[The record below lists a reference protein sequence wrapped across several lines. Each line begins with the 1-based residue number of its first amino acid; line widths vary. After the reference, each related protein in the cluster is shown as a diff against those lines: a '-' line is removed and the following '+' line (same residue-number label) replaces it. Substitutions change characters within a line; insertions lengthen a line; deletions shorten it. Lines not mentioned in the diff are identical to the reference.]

1 MADGPFPL
9 TPLEQLPLMIDH
21 EAIERA
27 YLPFL
32 LDGEAGRRAWKSDY
46 ARRRRR
52 ALTRMIK
59 RILGFKRRD
68 GQAIQAEY
76 RDAWASGHGKYDVSA
91 GPAKPAAWRWKD
103 RKLALDGLAAARLRA
118 PLLAAVIDRLEPK
131 KVLEVGCGNGINL
144 ISLAGHFPEVEFTG
158 VDLTAA
164 GIEAAK
170 SVQAKDQLPPALA
183 DYIPLDM
190 ADPRAFQRI
199 RFQQGSAAELPF
211 ADGEFDLVY
220 TVLAV
225 EQMERIRD
233 RALAEIAR
241 VARGHVLLLEPF
253 RDANRRGLRRL
264 YALSR
269 NYFRGSIDGLHRFG
283 LEPVWATDDFPQEAF
298 LGSPLVLA
306 RKAQG

>member
-1 MADGPFPL
+1 MADTPFPL
-9 TPLEQLPLMIDH
+9 TPLEQLPLLIDH
-21 EAIERA
+21 DAIEEA
-27 YLPFL
+27 FLPFL
-32 LDGEAGRRAWKSDY
+32 VDGEAGKRAWKSDY

-52 ALTRMIK
+52 ALMRMVK
-59 RILGFKRRD
+59 RVLGLKARDRR
-68 GQAIQAEY
+68 AIQAEY
-76 RDAWASGHGKYDVSA
+76 QEAWSAGHGKYDVAA
-91 GPAKPAAWRWKD
+91 GPKKPAAWRWND
-103 RKLALDGLAAARLRA
+103 RKLALDGLAAARIRA

-144 ISLAGHFPEVEFTG
+144 FSLAGHFPDVRFTG
-158 VDLTAA
+158 LDLTPA
-164 GIEAAK
+164 GIEAARR
-170 SVQAKDQLPPALA
+170 VQAEDALPARLA
-183 DYIPLDM
+183 DYIPLEM

-199 RFQQGSAAELPF
+199 AFIQGSAAELPF

-233 RALAEIAR
+233 QALSEIAR
-241 VARGHVLLLEPF
+241 VTSGHVLMLEPF

-264 YALSR
+264 YAISR
-269 NYFRGSIDGLHRFG
+269 NYFRGSIAGLERFG

-306 RKAQG
+306 KKVKA

>member
-1 MADGPFPL
+1 MADTPFPL

-21 EAIERA
+21 DAIEEA
-27 YLPFL
+27 FLPFL
-32 LDGEAGRRAWKSDY
+32 LDGQAGRQAWKNDY

-52 ALTRMIK
+52 ALTRMVK
-59 RILGFKRRD
+59 RILGLKSRD
-68 GQAIQAEY
+68 RKAIQAEY
-76 RDAWASGHGKYDVSA
+76 AEAWGAGHGKYDLDA
-91 GPAKPAAWRWKD
+91 GPRKPAAWKWND
-103 RKLALDGLAAARLRA
+103 RKLALDGMAAARLRA
-118 PLLAAVIDRLEPK
+118 PLLAAVIDRLAPK

-144 ISLAGHFPEVEFTG
+144 FSLAGHFPNVEFTG
-158 VDLTAA
+158 IDLTPA

-170 SVQAKDQLPPALA
+170 KVQSGEKLPGQLAQ
-183 DYIPLDM
+183 YIPLEM
-190 ADPRAFQRI
+190 ADPKAFKRI

-233 RALAEIAR
+233 QALAEIAR
-241 VARGHVLLLEPF
+241 VSGGHVLMLEPF
-253 RDANRRGLRRL
+253 RDTNRKGVRRL

-269 NYFRGSIDGLHRFG
+269 NYFRGSIQGLERFG
-283 LEPVWATDDFPQEAF
+283 LEPLWATDDFPQEAF

-306 RKAQG
+306 QKVKP